1 MREIGPTPQNKTETT
16 NESFKDLPVTEKE
29 IWADKVIKEAG
40 KSLSKKENWADGA
53 LRDASK
59 LKDDSLE
66 IKDLDTELFTENER
80 LALRDLKKALAE
92 GKIGETDTILEKHQI
107 NNHAEKEKIFKEFSL
122 REIAVDAAI
131 EAIARGETKFNN
143 RDGYEN
149 FESYLLPQI
158 ANNPDF
164 QNIALKKTKE
174 YLDRGDPLPAY
185 DLMIQFIPEEIAERE
200 DFASRSK
207 QLLIRILNN
216 EPFLINNFR
225 MTLFG
230 FGKFIPEETLLEQ
243 DMQQTVKQ
251 TITRLSKHFQEDKS
265 VLLDILELKETFHI
279 N

>member
-1 MREIGPTPQNKTETT
+1 MREIGPTQQNKTETT
-16 NESFKDLPVTEKE
+16 NESFKDLPLTEKE
-29 IWADKVIKEAG
+29 AWADKVIKEAG

-59 LKDDSLE
+59 LKDDSPE
-66 IKDLDTELFTENER
+66 IKELGVEAFTENER
-80 LALRDLKKALAE
+80 LALRNLKKTLAE
-92 GKIGETDTILEKHQI
+92 GKIGETDAILEKYQI

-131 EAIARGETKFNN
+131 EALQHGETKFNN

-164 QNIALKKTKE
+164 QNIALEKTKE
-174 YLDRGDPLPAY
+174 YMDKGDPLPAF
-185 DLMIQFIPEEIAERE
+185 DLMHQFLPGETTEKE
-200 DFASRSK
+200 DFASLSK

-216 EPFLINNFR
+216 EPFLINDFR

-230 FGKFIPEETLLEQ
+230 FGKFIPEETLLGQ